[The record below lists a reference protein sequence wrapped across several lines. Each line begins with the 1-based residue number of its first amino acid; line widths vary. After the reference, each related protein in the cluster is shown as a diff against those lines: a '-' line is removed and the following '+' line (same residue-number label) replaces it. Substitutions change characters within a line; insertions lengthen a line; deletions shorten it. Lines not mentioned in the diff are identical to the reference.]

1 MLDSPITT
9 YVQHNLKADKCR
21 KGSLL
26 MLEYDRNQEEKVG
39 QLIPNAAQGLETA
52 KEGSEWHTMTNYI
65 RKVAKDRGYD
75 RTMLQ

>member
-52 KEGSEWHTMTNYI
+52 KEGSE
-65 RKVAKDRGYD
+65 
-75 RTMLQ
+75 